1 MTRPLVRYGLIGL
14 IVLALSGA
22 AVLLLSKN
30 HAQPLVPEQ
39 QGTLLATPNSVGNVV
54 VYKSPTC
61 GCCADWVDHLE
72 AEGFVVDVHDR
83 DDMNAVKSL
92 LGVPRQL
99 ASCHTATVGD
109 YVIEGHVAAS
119 EIKRLLEAQPD
130 ALGLAVPGM
139 PIGSPGME
147 MDDKRVPYDTL
158 IFDRNG
164 ASVFASH
171 GE

>member
-1 MTRPLVRYGLIGL
+1 MSRIRWVLVIIVVLVAAGLSAYL
-14 IVLALSGA
+14 FRASEPVTAPSLPAPV
-22 AVLLLSKN
+22 AVLVAPSSPDAL
-30 HAQPLVPEQ
+30 
-39 QGTLLATPNSVGNVV
+39 V

-72 AEGFVVDVHDR
+72 AEGFSVDVHDR
-83 DDMNAVKSL
+83 DDMNTVKSL
-92 LGVPRQL
+92 LGVPREL

-109 YVIEGHVAAS
+109 YVIEGHVAAT
-119 EIKRLLEAQPD
+119 EIKRLLAEKPK

-147 MDDKRVPYDTL
+147 MDDKRMPYDTL
-158 IFDRNG
+158 LFNQDG
-164 ASVFASH
+164 AAVFASH